1 MAPGPACSEKSNLG
15 RDPRCGALLTAQTF
29 LCTVA
34 GGCRQLAQLLLKLPG
49 GGECAWSGLG
59 SPGSGKVRSCAGRSS
74 LMPAGSQTECPWAQE
89 LLPVPMPSF
98 PTGLLGSL
106 LQGQESRIIHIH
118 AGSVSPG
125 VSVPTMKG
133 LNQEYPS
140 ISMVARLTQ
149 EYPYP

>member
-1 MAPGPACSEKSNLG
+1 MCLEWSRVTRLWK
-15 RDPRCGALLTAQTF
+15 GAILCWEELTNARLF
-29 LCTVA
+29 
-34 GGCRQLAQLLLKLPG
+34 
-49 GGECAWSGLG
+49 S
-59 SPGSGKVRSCAGRSS
+59 
-74 LMPAGSQTECPWAQE
+74 ECPWAQE
-89 LLPVPMPSF
+89 LLPAPMPSF